1 MDSSHSFSI
10 VGEPGQPSL
19 EGVWVGEGP
28 RVAVV
33 APPHPLMGGH
43 LSNPVVQAIADGL
56 VRAGVRCLLFNWRGV
71 GESDGDPSGAPED
84 ADCDYARA
92 FAFAA
97 RATPVSVLSGYSFG
111 GATAIRSAASGGAV
125 DVFAVAPP
133 PALFAESSLA
143 PLAGRL
149 TVVAAGRD
157 VFAAAADL
165 AVALRSAPRA
175 RLETIDAADHF
186 FSGGA
191 ARRVRDLAAE
201 FAASESEQ

>member
-10 VGEPGQPSL
+10 ASEPGQPSL
-19 EGVWVGEGP
+19 EGVWVGQGM

-43 LSNPVVQAIADGL
+43 LSNPVVEAIAAGL
-56 VRAGVRCLLFNWRGV
+56 ASAGVRCLLFNWRGV

-84 ADCDYARA
+84 ADRDYARA
-92 FAFAA
+92 IAFAA
-97 RATPVSVLSGYSFG
+97 RAAPVDVLSGYSFG
-111 GATAIRSAASGGAV
+111 GATAIRAAASRAGF

-133 PALFAESSLA
+133 PALFAESALA

-157 VFAAAADL
+157 VFAASADL
-165 AVALRSAPRA
+165 ELALRRAPGA
-175 RLETIDAADHF
+175 RFETVAAADHF
-186 FSGGA
+186 FSAGA
-191 ARRVRDLAAE
+191 TRRVRDLAAD
-201 FAASESEQ
+201 FAASLGEQ